1 MTSKGIQLTRASIQL
16 KKNQK
21 MQRQQKKQHQLRKTY
36 QNPATP
42 LKKH

>member
-16 KKNQK
+16 KNNQK